1 MATKNLN
8 LSFFYLLLF
17 SIVFAFPANTLAQNK
32 VDKANK
38 LYKAKNY
45 GSAIPL
51 YEQLFEEEESSATIA
66 KLATCYRMT
75 NQTEKAEGMYAR
87 MMDSK
92 KVKPKTYVYYVE
104 SLISNGKYAAAEGVL
119 QNAQQIDPDN
129 EDFPRL
135 LNICKNVKD
144 IYPIFDISNLR
155 PYEFN
160 SDLDD
165 NSPVFFKDE
174 LVFSSDRSQGVK
186 LLKQKSGWT
195 GRDYIAVYS
204 STATG
209 VHDYSEPSTFSSK
222 INELNKN
229 TAGAAFWQDE
239 DTGLIEVYFT
249 KNSSHASKT
258 NEFNMQLF
266 RAESTNG
273 GKGWRNIELMEF
285 CNNGS
290 NYMHPA
296 IAPNGKTLY
305 FVSDKGKGQ
314 GGTDIY
320 SAKRKSDGTWYRP
333 ENMGSTINS
342 TAHDGFPFM
351 SKDDKFFFCSK
362 GHAGYG
368 GFDIFMSKKD
378 RKGKWEKPINIGR
391 PMNSPADDISIVL
404 SEDNKKGAF
413 TSSREGGD
421 DDIFLF
427 DLNSIGVQPMN
438 VNNESKTG
446 FPVMIEEKEEVVAA
460 AIDIE
465 EVATPT
471 EEKSEVKEAI
481 LKKSEVSKDDVKT
494 AEITETV
501 EEEKEVVKEE
511 VKTTPQKENE
521 LIEVATEIEEVDI
534 EKEEITEEKT
544 MVSSKNTTEA
554 VSVIPTKEVVKKE
567 VINFSDLP
575 AHIETDQLFK
585 DLKIIMNTIQY
596 EKQGTEISDAM
607 ALELNHIVQ
616 LLKNNPS
623 MKIELA
629 CHTESIGGSDSNLS
643 LSTERSN
650 AAVDYIVQQG
660 ILATQLVGKGYGE
673 SQLLNGCD
681 GSIPCVQDQHSENR
695 RMEIKILSLD

>member
-1 MATKNLN
+1 MAKKYLN
-8 LSFFYLLLF
+8 ISFFYFLLF
-17 SIVFAFPANTLAQNK
+17 SIIIAFPAGIQAQSK

-38 LYKAKNY
+38 LYKAKNF

-51 YEQLFEEEESSATIA
+51 YEQLFEEEENSATIA

-75 NQTEKAEGMYAR
+75 NQTEKAEVMYAR
-87 MMDSK
+87 MLESK
-92 KVKPKTYVYYVE
+92 KVKSKTYTYYAE
-104 SLISNGKYAAAEGVL
+104 ALISNGKYDVAEGIL
-119 QNAQQIDPDN
+119 QKALQIEPDN

-144 IYPIFDISNLR
+144 IYPMFDISNLR

-204 STATG
+204 STSTG
-209 VHDYSEPSTFSSK
+209 VHDYSEPSPFSSK

-229 TAGAAFWQDE
+229 TAGTAFWQDE

-249 KNSSHASKT
+249 KNSSHASKMD
-258 NEFNMQLF
+258 EFNMQLF
-266 RAESTNG
+266 RAESNNG
-273 GKGWRNIELMEF
+273 GKSWRNVELMEF

-305 FVSDKGKGQ
+305 FVSDKGSGQ

-320 SAKRKSDGTWYRP
+320 FAKRKADGSWYRP
-333 ENMGSTINS
+333 ENMGKTINTS
-342 TAHDGFPFM
+342 SHDGFPFM
-351 SKDDKFFFCSK
+351 SKDGKFFFCSK
-362 GHAGYG
+362 GHTGYG
-368 GFDIFMSKKD
+368 GFDIFMTKKN
-378 RKGKWEKPINIGR
+378 RAGKWEKPTNIGR
-391 PMNSPADDISIVL
+391 PINSPADDISIAL

-427 DLNSIGVQPMN
+427 DLNNIGAKPLN
-438 VNNESKTG
+438 VNNDTKTG
-446 FPVMIEEKEEVVAA
+446 FPVSIEPKETIKEEAKEEV
-460 AIDIE
+460 
-465 EVATPT
+465 
-471 EEKSEVKEAI
+471 
-481 LKKSEVSKDDVKT
+481 
-494 AEITETV
+494 IT
-501 EEEKEVVKEE
+501 
-511 VKTTPQKENE
+511 
-521 LIEVATEIEEVDI
+521 ATEIEEEKTEASEI
-534 EKEEITEEKT
+534 LEKEEIISTIIEKVEEP
-544 MVSSKNTTEA
+544 VEA
-554 VSVIPTKEVVKKE
+554 SKEVVIESIDTPIAIEKENEVLETEITEPVSEVAKIEEKVMVDANEKPATSPIVPVKEIIKKE
-567 VINFSDLP
+567 VINFSELP
-575 AHIETDQLFK
+575 AHIETDQLYK
-585 DLKIIMNTIQY
+585 DLKIMMNTIQY
-596 EKQGTEISDAM
+596 EREGATITDAI

-629 CHTESIGGSDSNLS
+629 CHTESIGGFDNNQS
-643 LSTERSN
+643 LSEERAN

-660 ILATQLVGKGYGE
+660 IPVSQLVGKGYGE

-681 GSIPCVQDQHSENR
+681 GSIACLSEQHLENR
-695 RMEIKILSLD
+695 RMEIKILSIK